1 MQEQPTAIEIL
12 GAVSR
17 FLRTVAVPQLS
28 GHAGFT
34 ARVAANAVDLV
45 AREIALRP
53 DAEAA
58 EMARL
63 AALLGAGADA
73 DGGDAAAMN
82 EALAGAIRAGRLT
95 EDDPA
100 LIDHLWQ
107 TTMDKL
113 AIDQPGYASYRAE
126 LERGEKPGESL

>member
-73 DGGDAAAMN
+73 GNVAAMN
-82 EALAGAIRAGRLT
+82 DALAGAIRAGRLT